1 MELDAVELLQ
11 LSLRIDELLQLP
23 LRIGELLPVALS
35 LVVVGKGG
43 AGALPGV
50 VVRRPD
56 GGAEVAP
63 LPLVVSA
70 PPAPPVTA
78 APAVVDKPAAPAV
91 AAPRAPSAPG
101 LPRALRLSELTA
113 EQRRELPSM
122 SLGGSVWSDSALSRF
137 VIVNG
142 QVVREGETAAPGVVV
157 ENIGPKS
164 VQLRWRE
171 LRIELAL

>member
-1 MELDAVELLQ
+1 AVA
-11 LSLRIDELLQLP
+11 P
-23 LRIGELLPVALS
+23 P
-35 LVVVGKGG
+35 
-43 AGALPGV
+43 P
-50 VVRRPD
+50 
-56 GGAEVAP
+56 AEVAP